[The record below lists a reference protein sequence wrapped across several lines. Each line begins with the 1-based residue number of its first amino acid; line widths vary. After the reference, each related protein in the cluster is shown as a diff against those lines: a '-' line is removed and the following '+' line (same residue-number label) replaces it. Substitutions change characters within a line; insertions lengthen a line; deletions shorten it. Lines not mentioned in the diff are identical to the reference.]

1 MIFCMTT
8 APIPSPLSIEAYLRS
23 EENARR
29 KHEFV
34 EGVVY
39 AMAGATNAHNTVAT
53 NATGVLYSQL
63 RGKPCRVFNSDVKVR
78 VRLARGTRFYYP
90 HAMVAC
96 QLNSAGDTFQD
107 APVVIVEVLSE
118 ATRRTDDNEKR
129 QAYLSIDSLCVYIR
143 VEQSRAEASVDRR
156 TDDGFRGEHYVGQ
169 DAVIPLPEI
178 ECELKLS
185 ELFEGVEF
193 VPEVTN
199 EDEVD
204 F

>member
-1 MIFCMTT
+1 MST
-8 APIPSPLSIEAYLRS
+8 APVPSPLSVEAYLRG

-39 AMAGATNAHNTVAT
+39 AIAGVTNAHNTIAT
-53 NATGVLYSQL
+53 NATVSLGMQL
-63 RGKPCRVFNSDVKVR
+63 RGKSCRVFNSDVKVR

-90 HAMVAC
+90 DAMVAC
-96 QLNSAGDTFQD
+96 QLNSAVDTFQD

-118 ATRRTDDNEKR
+118 ATRRTDENEKR
-129 QAYLSIDSLCVYIR
+129 HAYLSIDSLCVFIR

-156 TDDGFRGEHYVGQ
+156 TGDGFKGEHYMEQ

-178 ECELKLS
+178 GCELKLS

-193 VPEVTN
+193 VPEATDD
-199 EDEVD
+199 DEID
-204 F
+204 S